1 MKFKKILEFLSLGKY
16 DMKLYDER
24 RNGIAKATK
33 GVGNNREMKVEIQNR
48 RINGQLAHKQG
59 NLTLFRDLEF
69 FLGGNRFHHLIQRRP
84 ANAFCLQHQF
94 EISTS

>member
-1 MKFKKILEFLSLGKY
+1 MLTVKG
-16 DMKLYDER
+16 YDER

-84 ANAFCLQHQF
+84 ANAFCLPLDG
-94 EISTS
+94 SLMPL